1 MLLIIQYFLIIVKIF
16 PNRNPY
22 LSLKTPDNGLKS
34 SIINI
39 NSLNIS
45 DGMVIALSLV

>member
-22 LSLKTPDNGLKS
+22 LSIKTPDIGLKS
-34 SIINI
+34 LNI
-39 NSLNIS
+39 NTNNLNIS